1 MRRRLITGMRGLAIL
16 SLAALA
22 GCGGASRFAYKP
34 VASAGG
40 ALRLP
45 VKVAVLP
52 FQDATE
58 DFTTRGTI
66 FIPSGLTL
74 NLVKAG
80 IPGTA
85 SALTP
90 ELWGKAFADD
100 LTASGEIRSV
110 GFFFSLSELVDEDL
124 YIEGTVRKAYG
135 VGTWDQPTEI
145 ALAFRALRK
154 SDNRVVWE
162 KGVARVWTPRIKRN
176 CGFGLKC
183 VIDQR
188 YEDINRAMQALFTEA
203 REDLVRT
210 LASLVETPAGKG
222 SPPVAA
228 PTDPS
233 VSAPAPGAID
243 ETIEGILRG
252 N

>member
-1 MRRRLITGMRGLAIL
+1 MKRYLVAAVIL
-16 SLAALA
+16 LMIA
-22 GCGGASRFAYKP
+22 GCAPIATFVYKP
-34 VASAGG
+34 AASPAGETK
-40 ALRLP
+40 LP

-58 DFTTRGTI
+58 DFTTRGSL
-66 FIPSGLTL
+66 FVPSGLTL

-100 LTASGEIRSV
+100 LTASGDFRSA
-110 GFFFSLSELVDEDL
+110 GFFFNLSELVDEDL

-135 VGTWDQPTEI
+135 IGTWDQPTEI

-154 SDNRVVWE
+154 ADNRVVWE

-188 YEDINRAMQALFTEA
+188 YEDINRAMQELFAEA
-203 REDLVRT
+203 RTDFVRT
-210 LASLVETPAGKG
+210 LARLPGSRVGEDGASQAESPATPPSSG
-222 SPPVAA
+222 SVY
-228 PTDPS
+228 
-233 VSAPAPGAID
+233 
-243 ETIEGILRG
+243 ETIEGILKG